1 MTDKRENSKESKP
14 IEASSFSKE
23 LLLIVFGALIGV
35 LANQVF
41 YRENKDY
48 EMKVELQRDLLKEQY
63 QYLNRILQFTHRY
76 EIITTWYY
84 TQPVQI
90 LKYVEQG
97 SNKVIR
103 TDTIV
108 AKTTDSTS
116 LSMPSFIFKGDRRAK
131 FIEDLEHIK
140 VNKDKIDHEVY
151 SKFEELLDIISEN
164 PIPQSSDNKELVK
177 STWNKKEVQDKWHK
191 TTVELYYLTYGK
203 LY

>member
-1 MTDKRENSKESKP
+1 MTDKKENSKETKS
-14 IEASSFSKE
+14 IEVSSFSKE

-41 YRENKDY
+41 FRENKAY

-76 EIITTWYY
+76 EITTTLYY
-84 TQPVQI
+84 TQPLQI
-90 LKYVEQG
+90 LRYIEQG
-97 SNKVIR
+97 SNKLIR

-108 AKTTDSTS
+108 AKVTDSTS
-116 LSMPSFIFKGDRRAK
+116 LTMPSFILKGDRRAK
-131 FIEDLEHIK
+131 FIEDLEYIK
-140 VNKDKIDHEVY
+140 INKDKIDHEVY

-164 PIPQSSDNKELVK
+164 PIPLSSDNKELVK
-177 STWNKKEVQDKWHK
+177 STWNRKEVQDKWHK
-191 TTVELYYLTYGK
+191 TTIELYYLTYGK